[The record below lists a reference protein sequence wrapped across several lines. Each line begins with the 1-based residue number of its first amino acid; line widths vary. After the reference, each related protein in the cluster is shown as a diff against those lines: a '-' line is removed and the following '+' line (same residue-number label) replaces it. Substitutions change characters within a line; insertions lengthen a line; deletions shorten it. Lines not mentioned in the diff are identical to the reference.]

1 MRRGIVC
8 VAIFTAIA
16 PALLLRATEPK
27 RPASASA
34 QFERLSK
41 QADTAREQNKLDD
54 AVKLYRQALKLKPA
68 WKEGWWYLSTLLY
81 DQDQYPDARDAFR
94 KFTALDPKV
103 GPGFALLGLCEFQT
117 KDYPQALAHLNQGR
131 RLGIES
137 EQMKTVVL
145 YHVALLLIH
154 FEQFEAA
161 GQILL
166 GFALRGEVTPAIV
179 EAAGLAGLRKPLLP
193 PEIAAEDHELI
204 KQAGSALAAAGARKV
219 AEAGEQFSQLAAR
232 YPATPNVHYLYGSFL
247 LPSDP
252 EAALREFHREIELN
266 PKHVPSLVTVSMEYL
281 KEGDAA
287 KGLPYA
293 ERAVQAEPQSFAAHA
308 ALGKVLAE
316 SGPVERAIQ
325 ELEAAERLAP
335 DSPQVRI
342 ALASAY
348 AKVGRK
354 EDAARERAEFLR
366 LKALS
371 ESTGEK

>member
-1 MRRGIVC
+1 MSR
-8 VAIFTAIA
+8 AIAFLALFTALA
-16 PALLLRATEPK
+16 GATEPK
-27 RPASASA
+27 RVTPPSV
-34 QFERLSK
+34 QFDRLSK
-41 QADTAREQNKLDD
+41 QADAAREQNKLDD

-81 DQDQYPDARDAFR
+81 DQDRYPEARDGFR
-94 KFTALDPKV
+94 KFTALDSKV

-117 KDYPQALAHLNQGR
+117 KEFPQALAHLNQGR
-131 RLGIES
+131 RLGIPS
-137 EQMKTVVL
+137 DQMDAVVL

-154 FEQFEAA
+154 FDQFESA

-166 GFALRGEVTPAIV
+166 EFALHGKTTAAII

-193 PEIAAEDHELI
+193 SEIPAEDHELVNL
-204 KQAGSALAAAGARKV
+204 AGRAVEAAGAGNV
-219 AEAGEQFSQLAAR
+219 AEAKKELAQLLAL
-232 YPATPNVHYLYGSFL
+232 YPAKPNVHYLYASFL
-247 LPSDP
+247 LQSDP
-252 EAALREFHREIELN
+252 AIAVSEFQKELDLD
-266 PKHVPSLVTVSMEYL
+266 PKHVPALVAVAMEYV

-287 KGLPYA
+287 KGLPFA

-316 SGPVERAIQ
+316 TGPEDRAIK
-325 ELEAAERLAP
+325 ELETAERLAP

-348 AKVGRK
+348 AKAGRK

-366 LKALS
+366 LKQLS
-371 ESTGEK
+371 EKPDAK